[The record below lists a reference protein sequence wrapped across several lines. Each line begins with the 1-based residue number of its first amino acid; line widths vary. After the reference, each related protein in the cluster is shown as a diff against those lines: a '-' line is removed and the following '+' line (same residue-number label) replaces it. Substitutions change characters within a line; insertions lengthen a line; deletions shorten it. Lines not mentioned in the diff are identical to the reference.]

1 MRNLKKITIL
11 FVIIIGFILAKSS
24 ISLAT
29 DTVVASGDCGTSIT
43 WTLYDSGVLT
53 ISGSGNMTNGSASA
67 WADYQE
73 QVKSVVFDGEITSI
87 GSRSFKENNNIETIT
102 LPSTVQTIGEYAF
115 YNCTNLKEI
124 NIPSSLYRIN
134 NYAFYGC
141 SSLENIDLGS
151 NIMYINEADTTISNS
166 ATIYGYNYSNAFY
179 YARYNGRKFHDIA
192 TGKKQQKQLL

>member
-141 SSLENIDLGS
+141 SSLENIDLGN
-151 NIMYINEADTTISNS
+151 NIMYINE
-166 ATIYGYNYSNAFY
+166 GAF
-179 YARYNGRKFHDIA
+179 ANC
-192 TGKKQQKQLL
+192 